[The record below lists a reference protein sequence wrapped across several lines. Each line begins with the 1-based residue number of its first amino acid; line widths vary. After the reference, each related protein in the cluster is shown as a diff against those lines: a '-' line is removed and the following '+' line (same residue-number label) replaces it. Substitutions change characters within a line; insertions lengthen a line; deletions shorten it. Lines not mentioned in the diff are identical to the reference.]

1 MEASLF
7 PSRPV
12 IIWFR
17 DDLRLADNPALSAAA
32 ASGRPLLS
40 VFVHDEKTEG
50 LQPLARIMH
59 RGRWVQRN
67 ILESRRIRLL
77 KRIHA
82 GSGAPTRHG

>member
-40 VFVHDEKTEG
+40 VFVHDEEIEG
-50 LQPLARIMH
+50 LRPLGGAALWWLHGALEALSDGLAARG
-59 RGRWVQRN
+59 GRT
-67 ILESRRIRLL
+67 LLLSRP
-77 KRIHA
+77 
-82 GSGAPTRHG
+82 GG